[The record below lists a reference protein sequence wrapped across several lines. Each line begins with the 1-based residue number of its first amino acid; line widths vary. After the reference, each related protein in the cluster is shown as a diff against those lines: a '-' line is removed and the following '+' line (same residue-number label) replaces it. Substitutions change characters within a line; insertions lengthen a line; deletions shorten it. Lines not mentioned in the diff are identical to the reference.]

1 MWRSGEDCL
10 SKGSNKCKGLRGGSQ
25 LVCPKDCRGG
35 KCDLRERKHW
45 KTRSDG
51 GGISGQAGTQ
61 HTLICGQRGA
71 LGWCHQPTEPG
82 GFSLTWHAPRGL
94 DNAGKTTILKKFNGE
109 DIDTISPTLGF
120 NIKTLEH
127 RGFKLNIW
135 DVGGQKSLRSYWRN
149 YFESTDGLI
158 WVVDSA
164 DRQRMQDCQRELQNL
179 LVEERLAGAT
189 LLIFANK
196 QDLPGALS
204 SNAIREALELDSIRS
219 HHWCIQ
225 GCSAVT
231 GENLLPGI
239 DWLLDDISSRIF
251 MAD

>member
-1 MWRSGEDCL
+1 M
-10 SKGSNKCKGLRGGSQ
+10 GLLAILKKMKQ
-25 LVCPKDCRGG
+25 KE
-35 KCDLRERKHW
+35 REVR
-45 KTRSDG
+45 
-51 GGISGQAGTQ
+51 
-61 HTLICGQRGA
+61 L
-71 LGWCHQPTEPG
+71 LM
-82 GFSLTWHAPRGL
+82 LGL

-164 DRQRMQDCQRELQNL
+164 DRQRMQDCHRELQSL
-179 LVEERLAGAT
+179 LLE
-189 LLIFANK
+189 
-196 QDLPGALS
+196 
-204 SNAIREALELDSIRS
+204 EALELDSIRS

-231 GENLLPGI
+231 GENLLQGI

-251 MAD
+251 TAE

>member
-1 MWRSGEDCL
+1 MR
-10 SKGSNKCKGLRGGSQ
+10 
-25 LVCPKDCRGG
+25 PM
-35 KCDLRERKHW
+35 
-45 KTRSDG
+45 
-51 GGISGQAGTQ
+51 GISVMVIGGDGTQ
-61 HTLICGQRGA
+61 WA
-71 LGWCHQPTEPG
+71 LVREKQVPG
-82 GFSLTWHAPRGL
+82 GVEEASGLLVMGLLTILKKMRQKERELRLLMLGL

-135 DVGGQKSLRSYWRN
+135 DVGGQTSLRSYWRN

-164 DRQRMQDCQRELQNL
+164 DQQRLQVCKQELQSL

-204 SNAIREALELDSIRS
+204 SNAIREALELDSIKS

-225 GCSAVT
+225 ACSAFT
-231 GENLLPGI
+231 GENLLTGI

-251 MAD
+251 TAD

>member
-1 MWRSGEDCL
+1 M
-10 SKGSNKCKGLRGGSQ
+10 GLLTILKKMKQKERE
-25 LVCPKDCRGG
+25 
-35 KCDLRERKHW
+35 LRL
-45 KTRSDG
+45 
-51 GGISGQAGTQ
+51 
-61 HTLICGQRGA
+61 LI
-71 LGWCHQPTEPG
+71 L
-82 GFSLTWHAPRGL
+82 GL

-164 DRQRMQDCQRELQNL
+164 DRQRMRDCRRELENL
-179 LVEERLAGAT
+179 LVEET
-189 LLIFANK
+189 
-196 QDLPGALS
+196 
-204 SNAIREALELDSIRS
+204 LELDCIRS

-231 GENLLPGI
+231 GDNLLPGI
-239 DWLLDDISSRIF
+239 DWLLDDISSRVF
-251 MAD
+251 TAD